1 MGSNYCFI
9 LPGLNNSGPKHNEY
23 VTMDSAKFFAARW
36 GSELVD
42 AGALGHINT
51 ASDIGNW
58 PQGYAILQK
67 LINP

>member
-1 MGSNYCFI
+1 MPLLKLPFPSIVVASSND
-9 LPGLNNSGPKHNEY
+9 EY
-23 VTMDSAKFFAARW
+23 VTMERANLFARNW
-36 GSELVD
+36 GSEIVE

-51 ASDIGNW
+51 SSGIANW